1 MRRARL
7 KSNDY
12 DAIEQSSNDMG
23 AGAWVVS
30 KFGAARIFAVILG
43 APTAAGAGHEIAWK
57 AAIA

>member
-30 KFGAARIFAVILG
+30 KFGAALIFAVILG
-43 APTAAGAGHEIAWK
+43 APTAAGAGHEIA
-57 AAIA
+57 